1 MCKLLHA
8 LGVVLNVRT
17 FLSLLAERPLASVRP
32 EGEQVKELI
41 NKYCTNVY
49 GIADLTGITA
59 CEAIDALAPKDRDEV
74 YLTELNDGMDLVQ
87 YRRELQSLLDEKNDG
102 KGLRKFLAFGMATL
116 MAIGSL
122 SLSFA
127 ICWIAY
133 HEKTL
138 PPWELCLIALG
149 GPVMVVWQYNGV
161 LTQERKDFLAA
172 ALGRTPQA
180 GIIGGLLSN
189 MGVSKDVRRR
199 RDDVNEEDFQS
210 KQRLN
215 NRPTTA
221 SADHGGPPAV

>member
-1 MCKLLHA
+1 M
-8 LGVVLNVRT
+8 NVRT
-17 FLSLLAERPLASVRP
+17 FLSLLAERPLVSIRP

-41 NKYCTNVY
+41 NKYCTGTY
-49 GIADLTGITA
+49 GVSDLTGITA
-59 CEAIDALAPKDRDEV
+59 CEVIDALDPKDRDEV

-127 ICWIAY
+127 ICWVAY
-133 HEKTL
+133 HQKTL

-172 ALGRTPQA
+172 ALGRTPHA
-180 GIIGGLLSN
+180 GILGGLLSN
-189 MGVSKDVRRR
+189 MGMSKDIRRR
-199 RDDVNEEDFQS
+199 RDDIDEEDFQPR
-210 KQRLN
+210 QRS
-215 NRPTTA
+215 RSRGSSGST
-221 SADHGGPPAV
+221 DHGGPPAV